1 MLPLQYEA
9 VVANDALVAVVAVV
23 AVVALPNNTPV
34 TDPVTEPVIAPATVI
49 DPVTDNEL

>member
-1 MLPLQYEA
+1 MLPDQYDA
-9 VVANDALVAVVAVV
+9 VVENDADVAVTAVV

-34 TDPVTEPVIAPATVI
+34 TDPETEPVIAPDTVI